1 MHQTIRECQRGVKQQ
16 TILESVTGC
25 CIEMTMIMIVI
36 MLMVLVVIMEVSMMS
51 MKTTMMIYKVNIITI
66 ITTEQLQV
74 LLWNFDYGDHC
85 IVG

>member
-1 MHQTIRECQRGVKQQ
+1 
-16 TILESVTGC
+16 
-25 CIEMTMIMIVI
+25 
-36 MLMVLVVIMEVSMMS
+36 MS